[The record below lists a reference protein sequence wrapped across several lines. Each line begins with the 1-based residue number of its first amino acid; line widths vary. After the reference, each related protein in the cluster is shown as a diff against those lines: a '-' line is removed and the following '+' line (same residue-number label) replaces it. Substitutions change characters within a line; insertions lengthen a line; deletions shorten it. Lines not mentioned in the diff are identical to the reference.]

1 MSEDQELRELELKIK
16 ELESKI
22 ETLKMANEQHLKQ
35 NEVQI
40 LIDQILNEKEF
51 ALEQEVESKL
61 SKQQLQLIKWSVG
74 TGISVVAVCIS
85 IIRIFVM

>member
-22 ETLKMANEQHLKQ
+22 ET
-35 NEVQI
+35 
-40 LIDQILNEKEF
+40 LNEKEF